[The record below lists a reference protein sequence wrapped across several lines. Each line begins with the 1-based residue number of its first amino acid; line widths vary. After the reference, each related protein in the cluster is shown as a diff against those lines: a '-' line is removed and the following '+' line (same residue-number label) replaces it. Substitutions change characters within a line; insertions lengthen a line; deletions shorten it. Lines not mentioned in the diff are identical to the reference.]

1 MSFKAIF
8 PPIDTALEMA
18 PEELGPFVLKY
29 LATQP
34 QINRYNFSLG
44 SSPDLM
50 TYAGAKVQPLCERL
64 MEAWM
69 WLEKEGF
76 VMPRPG
82 QTGDWA
88 MITRRGRKVLEAQD
102 FDTYQKESV
111 LRAVNLDPILVRK
124 VKPAF
129 LQGDYDTAIFQAF
142 KEVEVRVR
150 KKGGFPESKI
160 GVALMRE
167 AFKPATG
174 VLTNKTADPG
184 EQQAMMDLFAGAI
197 GTFKNPPSHRDVGYK
212 PEAVSDIIGIAN
224 QLLRIVD
231 EIA

>member
-1 MSFKAIF
+1 MSFKSIF
-8 PPIDTALEMA
+8 PPIDTVLEME
-18 PEELGPFVLKY
+18 PEELAPFVLKY
-29 LATQP
+29 LATQD
-34 QINRYNFSLG
+34 QINRYNFTLG
-44 SSPDLM
+44 SSPELI
-50 TYAGAKVQPLCERL
+50 TYAGTKVQPLCQRL

-76 VMPRPG
+76 VIPRPG
-82 QTGDWA
+82 QQHDWA
-88 MITRRGRKVLEAQD
+88 MITRRGRKVLDAQD
-102 FDTYQKESV
+102 FDTYRKESV

-150 KKGGFPESKI
+150 KKGNFSESQI

-167 AFKPATG
+167 AFKPKTG
-174 VLTNKTADPG
+174 KLTNTAADPG
-184 EQQAMMDLFAGAI
+184 EQQATMDLFAGAI
-197 GTFKNPPSHRDVGYK
+197 GTFKNPSSHRDVNYK
-212 PEAVSDIIGIAN
+212 PEAVADIIGIAN